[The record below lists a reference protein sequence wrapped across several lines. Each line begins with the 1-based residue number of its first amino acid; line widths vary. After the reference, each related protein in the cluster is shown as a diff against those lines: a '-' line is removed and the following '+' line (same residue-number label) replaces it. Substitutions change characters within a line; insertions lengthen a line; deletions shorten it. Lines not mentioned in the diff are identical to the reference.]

1 MTEEVP
7 QIYVH
12 IRDSDIFLQ
21 SPELETFQVI
31 LEFEKLKL
39 KSKRKTTRV
48 KCRINEEFVFF
59 VKKRSSTV
67 KLKLMSIND
76 LTQKETCVGMI
87 KIPLID
93 LSDEK
98 PHEKT
103 YDFVSQNKKFKG
115 KKIGSLTVRSHFTY
129 TQNHLFDQKREIE
142 WRKKYKELVELLVD
156 DNFEILF
163 ALSDVVH
170 SGDADEVAKI
180 IVEIL
185 QGYQPELTVGFI
197 NESIARETEITLQP
211 QQLFRTNSM
220 ATKMMTFY
228 SKTIG
233 NEYLRSTLK
242 QILTDLIK
250 RNQSLTIDEFK
261 LKDGES
267 IEKNIEKLEL
277 TSEKVLNK
285 IFNSLEFCPRQFHQ
299 ICNKLYTCVGNKFSD
314 YKEISIAGF
323 FFLRYMGPAIIS
335 PDGYHVTDKIAVGS
349 YRSNLILIAKVIQG
363 VANRTE
369 LGVKNKSLK
378 PLSKFTENHLPE
390 LDKFIKALAT
400 VPEQTENSNNQTKK
414 NKNQKD
420 VPKLT
425 DFGSLILLHKHLIS
439 YIDKIDALLSK
450 DEEEQDEEG
459 TGSSLLSFLGGEDPV
474 TRLAMLLNEYQK
486 PPAATFKKLHS
497 IQNHVLL
504 SRKAIKIT
512 EDASDFMDQE
522 SEDVK
527 ILNKNS
533 PFNGEARKATLVSRN
548 LTKCIIKLYQ
558 AFLITDEENN
568 FQILSK
574 EKKKKGSLYYRSCD
588 WEKLK
593 ATEKYKE
600 FCQNTRELNA
610 VDLKILDPFE
620 TVTFWINTLNLL
632 YLHASVENGG
642 GPATVYL
649 RKEFNNYN
657 RYFIAGATYS
667 IDDIIHGVFRG
678 NPKNFRGSHYFKSR
692 DDPRRISVIQQFSPY
707 LHFAVS
713 YLESGTSLPYVYD
726 VEKLETQLI
735 LVTKIFFEQHIN
747 IVHEKELQL
756 VVPMQFKWN
765 KSDFGKSNE
774 KIYDFIAHVLK
785 ISNSEMS
792 KKIIRIS
799 QVDYEI
805 KFQNNLSPTTFNKWM
820 KLYDKQNDLEYLNW
834 SMKEEENKFE
844 VKKGTLFPSFLEDN
858 DLSINKQ
865 LKSDKK
871 SKSEP
876 ERITNV
882 LKKDKKSRINFFRK
896 KSSKK

>member
-1 MTEEVP
+1 MNEEVP

-12 IRDSDIFLQ
+12 IRDSDIFLE
-21 SPELETFQVI
+21 SPDLETFQVH
-31 LEFEKLKL
+31 LEFEKLRL

-67 KLKLMSIND
+67 KLKLISIND
-76 LTQKETCVGMI
+76 LTQKEVCVAMI

-103 YDFVSQNKKFKG
+103 YDFVPQNKKFKG
-115 KKIGSLTVRSHFTY
+115 KKIGSLTVKSHFTY

-180 IVEIL
+180 IVQIL
-185 QGYQPELTVGFI
+185 QGYQPELTVEFI

-228 SKTIG
+228 SKIIG

-250 RNQSLTIDEFK
+250 RKQSLTIDEFK

-285 IFNSLEFCPRQFHQ
+285 IFNSLEFCPRPFHQ
-299 ICNKLYTCVGNKFSD
+299 ICNKLYTCVGNKFTD

-323 FFLRYMGPAIIS
+323 FFLRYIGPAIIS
-335 PDGYHVTDKIAVGS
+335 PDGYNVTDKITVGS
-349 YRSNLILIAKVIQG
+349 YRANLILIAKVIQG

-369 LGVKNKSLK
+369 LGVKNESLK
-378 PLSKFTENHLPE
+378 PLSKFTEKHLPE
-390 LDKFIKALAT
+390 LDKFIKALST
-400 VPEQTENSNNQTKK
+400 VPEKKENTNNQTKK
-414 NKNQKD
+414 NKNEQKG
-420 VPKLT
+420 PKLT

-512 EDASDFMDQE
+512 EDISDYMDQE
-522 SEDVK
+522 NEDVK
-527 ILNKNS
+527 ILNKSS
-533 PFNGEARKATLVSRN
+533 PFNGEARKATLVSRD

-558 AFLITDEENN
+558 SFLITNEENN

-588 WEKLK
+588 WKNLK
-593 ATEKYKE
+593 STEKYKE
-600 FCQNTRELNA
+600 FCENTRELNA

-620 TVTFWINTLNLL
+620 TTAFWINTLNLL

-642 GPATVYL
+642 GPATVYQ
-649 RKEFNNYN
+649 RKEFNNSN

-678 NPKNFRGSHYFKSR
+678 NPKNFRGSRYFKSR
-692 DDPRRISVIQQFSPY
+692 EDPRRISVIQQFSPY

-713 YLESGTSLPYVYD
+713 YLESGTSLPYVYH
-726 VEKLETQLI
+726 VENLEKQLI

-747 IVHEKELQL
+747 IVHEKDLQL

-799 QVDYEI
+799 QVDFEI
-805 KFQNNLSPTTFNKWM
+805 KFQNNLSPNTFNKWM

-834 SMKEEENKFE
+834 FMKQEENNFE
-844 VKKGTLFPSFLEDN
+844 VKKGLLFPSFLEGN
-858 DLSINKQ
+858 DLSTNKS
-865 LKSDKK
+865 LKSNTK
-871 SKSEP
+871 SKSNP
-876 ERITNV
+876 EKISNSI
-882 LKKDKKSRINFFRK
+882 KKDKKSRIHFFRK
-896 KSSKK
+896 KSIRK